1 MIVTISVNTI
11 WLWIFWGRDIWTQA
25 LFIQYMSSPWSE
37 KVSKCITQESPEELD
52 FIQILQLCSK
62 MCRTFSKI
70 GVFGK
75 KRKESRRMSFKK
87 CVCHNKTWK
96 NLPAGSFLALSSWIW
111 KVECEFILCLCVGPR
126 WRSRRLN
133 SVSQKYVLHL
143 FATFFN

>member
-25 LFIQYMSSPWSE
+25 LFIQYVSSPWSE

-75 KRKESRRMSFKK
+75 KRKESRRMSFNK

-96 NLPAGSFLALSSWIW
+96 NLPAEPFSRFVIMDLKSRMWIYCLKFRFMCW
-111 KVECEFILCLCVGPR
+111 SKVKVKKVKFCF
-126 WRSRRLN
+126 S
-133 SVSQKYVLHL
+133 
-143 FATFFN
+143 